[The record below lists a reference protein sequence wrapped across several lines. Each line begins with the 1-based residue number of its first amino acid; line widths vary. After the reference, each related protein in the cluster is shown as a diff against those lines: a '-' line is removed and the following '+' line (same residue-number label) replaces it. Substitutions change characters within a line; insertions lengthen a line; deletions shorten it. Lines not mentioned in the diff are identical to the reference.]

1 MHTLPT
7 LRSSDLLKKMLDFEY
22 IGWEPFGLKGLTVRD
37 WDDLVTWY
45 VTKKATGGLDTLEV
59 FDYANQL

>member
-1 MHTLPT
+1 
-7 LRSSDLLKKMLDFEY
+7 MLDFEY

-45 VTKKATGGLDTLEV
+45 VQKKASGGLDTLEV
-59 FDYANQL
+59 FDYANEL